1 MIVRQL
7 SPIQYDRLHQDLI
20 QKAQTQPL
28 KASYTVHMCVDGAS
42 YAVKIQP
49 ESRYRMAVLQAHRI
63 FREEDG
69 QEFELIT
76 QNVILSALLELLIY
90 QGVSAS

>member
-1 MIVRQL
+1 MIIRQL
-7 SPIQYDRLHQDLI
+7 SSVQYDRLHQDLI
-20 QKAQTQPL
+20 QKAYTQPL
-28 KASYTVHMCVDGAS
+28 EASYTVHMCIDGTS

-63 FREEDG
+63 FREEEG
-69 QEFELIT
+69 QGLELIT

-90 QGVSAS
+90 QGVSVS

>member
-1 MIVRQL
+1 MIIRQL
-7 SPIQYDRLHQDLI
+7 TPAQYDRLHQDLI
-20 QKAQTQPL
+20 QRAHAQPL
-28 KASYTVHMCVDGAS
+28 EASYTVHLHIDNTS

-69 QEFELIT
+69 QDFELIT
-76 QNVILSALLELLIY
+76 QNVVLSALLELLIY
-90 QGVSAS
+90 QGVAAS